1 MRPIATS
8 KTTTSTSTTTTTP
21 TLTST
26 TATTFTALRRC
37 IAGKMHLQLLCS
49 IFLCCNNI
57 NNITFTGGQGRG
69 ERLVKTGSSGAKG
82 IHACDSSRA
91 PGSRGWVW
99 GWGWICE
106 DGGSGR
112 VMIPHLVAP
121 TVFCCYLC
129 FFIFLSLF
137 FFVFFWKVGKLES
150 SLGRRRPSSSHGQSK
165 NGAKFVSSPPK
176 EKGMTVR

>member
-8 KTTTSTSTTTTTP
+8 KTTTSTSTTTTP

-57 NNITFTGGQGRG
+57 NNNNITFTGGQGRE

-112 VMIPHLVAP
+112 VMIPHFVAP

-129 FFIFLSLF
+129 FFIILSFF
-137 FFVFFWKVGKLES
+137 FFVFWKVGKLES
-150 SLGRRRPSSSHGQSK
+150 SLGRRRPCSLHGQSK
-165 NGAKFVSSPPK
+165 NGAKLVSSTPK
-176 EKGMTVR
+176 EKGMSVR

>member
-8 KTTTSTSTTTTTP
+8 KTTTSTSTTTTP

-57 NNITFTGGQGRG
+57 NNNNITFTGGQGRE

-112 VMIPHLVAP
+112 VMIPHFVAP

-129 FFIFLSLF
+129 FCIFLSLF
-137 FFVFFWKVGKLES
+137 FFVFLESWKVGKQPWQEMAFFFTWS
-150 SLGRRRPSSSHGQSK
+150 IKKRGKICIITTKRKRH
-165 NGAKFVSSPPK
+165 
-176 EKGMTVR
+176 EC

>member
-8 KTTTSTSTTTTTP
+8 KTTTSTSTTTTR

-57 NNITFTGGQGRG
+57 NNITFTEGQGRG

-99 GWGWICE
+99 VWGWICE
-106 DGGSGR
+106 DWGSGR
-112 VMIPHLVAP
+112 VMIPHFVAP

-137 FFVFFWKVGKLES
+137 FFVFWKVGKLES
-150 SLGRRRPSSSHGQSK
+150 SLGRRRPSSLHGQSK
-165 NGAKFVSSPPK
+165 TGQNLYHQYQKKKA
-176 EKGMTVR
+176 

>member
-57 NNITFTGGQGRG
+57 NNITFTGGQGRE

-112 VMIPHLVAP
+112 VMIPHFVAP
-121 TVFCCYLC
+121 TVFCCYFRFC
-129 FFIFLSLF
+129 IFLSLF
-137 FFVFFWKVGKLES
+137 FFVFLESWKVGKQPWHETAFFFTWS
-150 SLGRRRPSSSHGQSK
+150 IKKRGKICIINTKRKRH
-165 NGAKFVSSPPK
+165 
-176 EKGMTVR
+176 EC

>member
-8 KTTTSTSTTTTTP
+8 KTTTSTSTTTP

-57 NNITFTGGQGRG
+57 NININITFTGGQGRE

-112 VMIPHLVAP
+112 VMIPHFVAP
-121 TVFCCYLC
+121 TGFCCYLC
-129 FFIFLSLF
+129 FCIFLSFF
-137 FFVFFWKVGKLES
+137 FFVFLESWKVGKQPWQEMAFFTWS
-150 SLGRRRPSSSHGQSK
+150 IKKRGKICIINTKRKRH
-165 NGAKFVSSPPK
+165 
-176 EKGMTVR
+176 EC